1 MVYRAALIGCGK
13 IGSEFDDQP
22 RTEGVYSHAGAYH
35 ACPDTNLV
43 AVCDT
48 NADKLQRCARK
59 WEVEK
64 AYQDA
69 SAMLAEISPDI
80 VSICTPDETHYD
92 LLREA
97 LNTAGV
103 RAILAEKPIATNPE
117 QAESL
122 NELADKR
129 GVLLAVNYTRRYS
142 DSYLELQQCL
152 RAGKLGE
159 ILSVSGY
166 YTKGII
172 HNGTHWIDLAGFL
185 IGEIVQVSAIGEVTA
200 DDDPTLTALIE
211 FAGKAEGVLQG
222 VDVAGNVSLFE
233 MDILGTLGRV
243 RITDSG
249 HRISYYELIENPH
262 HSGYRSLAKVRQ
274 AEGGLSGSMLNAVQ
288 DLVDC
293 LTEKRE
299 PRSDGAGAAR
309 ALRIACALRDA
320 ARSRSPVKFS

>member
-1 MVYRAALIGCGK
+1 MVYRTALIGCGK

-22 RTEGVYSHAGAYH
+22 RTEGVYSHAGAYQ
-35 ACPDTNLV
+35 ACPDTSLV

-48 NADKLQRCARK
+48 DADKLLRCGRK
-59 WEVEK
+59 WKVEK
-64 AYQDA
+64 LYQNA
-69 SAMLAEISPDI
+69 NSMLAEISPEI

-97 LNTAGV
+97 LGTSGV

-122 NELADKR
+122 TELAHER

-142 DSYLELQQCL
+142 DSYLELQQFL
-152 RAGKLGE
+152 SAGKLGE

-172 HNGTHWIDLAGFL
+172 HNGTHWLDLARFL
-185 IGEIVQVSAIGEVTA
+185 IGEIVQVSAIGELTA

-211 FAGKAEGVLQG
+211 FAGGAKGLLQG
-222 VDVAGNVSLFE
+222 VNVAGNVSLFE

-249 HRISYYELIENPH
+249 HNISYYELSGNPH
-262 HSGYRSLAKVRQ
+262 HSGYKSLAKVRQ
-274 AEGGLSGSMLNAVQ
+274 VEGGLSGSMLNAVQ
-288 DLVDC
+288 DLVHC
-293 LTEKRE
+293 LKEKRE
-299 PRSDGAGAAR
+299 PRSGGAGAAR
-309 ALRIACALRDA
+309 ALRIACALRDS
-320 ARSRSPVKFS
+320 ARSRSPIKFS